1 MATDDFGPTPIE
13 TPTEILDMAGPA
25 PVSPRGWRI
34 SNRAKVASVAIAAT
48 ATMIA
53 GVAVWSPWRPAPP
66 TGLHATSRT
75 ATSALISWRASA
87 GSLVGPGSYLVLRGG
102 KQVGSV
108 PAGATSWTDHGLTPG
123 VTYHYAVVAAGL
135 GHSAPSATA
144 TVTAMTPSPVRL
156 TADATHTT
164 VALHWSPPPLAPAP
178 DAYLLYNGTSLV
190 DTLAG
195 TTTAY
200 TDKSQ
205 APGAAFS
212 YTVIA
217 QWGNNLS
224 RPSAAASGET
234 VAAPLSS
241 AVPVHVDTT
250 GSPGPSWGPIVV
262 GYDWDDAWSATPS
275 CTPNDCT
282 MSVTVGI
289 GPSDK
294 SDSTVP
300 VPLRHSGSGYS
311 GTATAKLTG
320 CKTPQSVVMETDT
333 VTLTMRPAKGAVH
346 NGAWTAWTGTMVLSA
361 PYLSLDNGYCPA
373 GTWTF
378 AVTSALSPGRPRFG
392 SGKLRDF
399 QRHFIANNDS
409 S

>member
-13 TPTEILDMAGPA
+13 SPTEILDMPGPA
-25 PVSPRGWRI
+25 PGPPRGWRV
-34 SNRAKVASVAIAAT
+34 SNRAKVASVAIGAI

-53 GVAVWSPWRPAPP
+53 GMVVWSPWKPAPP
-66 TGLHATSRT
+66 TALHATSRT
-75 ATSALISWRASA
+75 ATSVLVSWRASA
-87 GSLVGPGSYLVLRGG
+87 GSLIGPGNYLVLRGG

-108 PAGATSWTDHGLTPG
+108 PAGDTSWTDHGLAPG
-123 VTYHYAVVAAGL
+123 MTYHYSVVAAGL
-135 GHSAPSATA
+135 GHSAPSATT
-144 TVTAMTPSPVRL
+144 TVTTMTPSPVRL

-200 TDKSQ
+200 VDKSQ
-205 APGAAFS
+205 APGTSFN

-234 VAAPLSS
+234 VAAPLNST
-241 AVPVHVDTT
+241 VPVHVDTT

-262 GYDWDDAWSATPS
+262 GYDWDDTWTATPT
-275 CTPNDCT
+275 CTPNNCT
-282 MSVTVGI
+282 MSVTVDI
-289 GPSDK
+289 GPSDE
-294 SDSTVP
+294 SDSTAP
-300 VPLRHSGSGYS
+300 VPLQHSGSGYS
-311 GTATAKLTG
+311 GTTTAKLTG
-320 CKTPQSVVMETDT
+320 CKAPQSVVMETDT
-333 VTLTMRPAKGAVH
+333 ITLTMTPTKGAVH

-373 GTWTF
+373 ATWTF
-378 AVTSALSPGRPRFG
+378 AVTSGLSLG
-392 SGKLRDF
+392 SAVLATAAAGFPTTFHSK
-399 QRHFIANNDS
+399 
-409 S
+409 